1 MGGFSPIHI
10 IIVLL
15 LIVLLFGAGKVSN
28 LMGDVA
34 KGIKSFKKG
43 MAEDDEPAPRRIADE
58 RPLDARPIAPPPPA
72 EAAHT
77 VATPAPP
84 PAAPVPPAAAHDP
97 DRHA

>member
-43 MAEDDEPAPRRIADE
+43 MSEDDEPAPRIASE
-58 RPLDARPIAPPPPA
+58 RPLDSRPI
-72 EAAHT
+72 
-77 VATPAPP
+77 PAPP
-84 PAAPVPPAAAHDP
+84 PAESADAAVPPPVQTPDP
-97 DRHA
+97 DRPA